1 MIRFHKKRIVGYV
14 VTSVTISKVRPLFMK
29 LFRHFVSWIRQ
40 LSRFVKHFRPQH
52 PVFTDF
58 VSQKKF
64 FRLCRYICNHISGKT
79 VFHETYTPRSTA
91 RYLAR
96 NLRLETSAMP
106 AARVSRL
113 PSRYIHFVPGPPD
126 AGSSA
131 PGLFQMRICQVSSP
145 WAVIFVTTDGWFA
158 CIAVTVLSAA
168 SLVPAVTYILIALSA
183 L

>member
-1 MIRFHKKRIVGYV
+1 MKTVWDAARFHIIRFHKKGIVGYV

-79 VFHETYTPRSTA
+79 VFHETYTLNCTPKSGHAKSGTGLLDPSCGQSILSLYFDHNAECLKDPR
-91 RYLAR
+91 YGHPL
-96 NLRLETSAMP
+96 M
-106 AARVSRL
+106 
-113 PSRYIHFVPGPPD
+113 
-126 AGSSA
+126 
-131 PGLFQMRICQVSSP
+131 
-145 WAVIFVTTDGWFA
+145 
-158 CIAVTVLSAA
+158 
-168 SLVPAVTYILIALSA
+168 
-183 L
+183 